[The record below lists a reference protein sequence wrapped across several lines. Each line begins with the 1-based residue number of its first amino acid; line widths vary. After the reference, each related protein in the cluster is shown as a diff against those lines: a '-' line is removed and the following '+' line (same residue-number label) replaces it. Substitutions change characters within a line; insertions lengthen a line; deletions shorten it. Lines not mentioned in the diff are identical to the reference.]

1 MKLDICIVD
10 DSKIEAKILK
20 VILDTYLEERHFD
33 YTIKIYDTGL
43 AFYADFEEGY
53 IHPTTLFMDIFLP
66 KSNGLEI
73 CKKMR
78 SKGYAGDILIT
89 TETKDHVMEA
99 FKVDA
104 RAYILKP
111 YNSQDVFEVLE
122 KVCRY
127 AQYRTYTLKT
137 RQRQIRIPV
146 SDIMYIESHE
156 ATCTFHCLNNIIY
169 TIRKKLDAVEEELH
183 DEHFLRCHKSYLVNM
198 DYITAAS
205 EDFTLNTGDIVPIRK
220 NDTKVIKDA
229 YEQFMEKYK

>member
-10 DSKIEAKILK
+10 DSKIDAKILK
-20 VILDTYLEERHFD
+20 VILETYLEERHFD

-43 AFYADFEEGY
+43 AFYADFEEDF

-89 TETKDHVMEA
+89 TETKDHVMDA
-99 FKVDA
+99 FRVDA

-146 SDIMYIESHE
+146 SDILYIESHE
-156 ATCTFHCLNNIIY
+156 AICTFHCVNNIIY
-169 TIRKKLDAVEEELH
+169 TIRRKLDVIEEELH

-205 EDFTLNTGDIVPIRK
+205 EEFTLSSGDTVPIRK
-220 NDTKVIKDA
+220 TDIKTMKDA
-229 YEQFMEKYK
+229 YENFMEKFK